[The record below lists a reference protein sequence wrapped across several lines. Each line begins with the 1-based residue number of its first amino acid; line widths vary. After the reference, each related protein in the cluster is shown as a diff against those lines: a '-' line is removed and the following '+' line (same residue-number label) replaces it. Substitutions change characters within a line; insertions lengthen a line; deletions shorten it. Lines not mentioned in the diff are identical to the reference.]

1 MDQDLRLENNKKW
14 NNLCLLLFELL
25 SISLF
30 CHITFQKK
38 KTCICFHFSPLCLM
52 EKFLTGIIPSAS
64 FYVQDPRLLEIFPT
78 LIHYDGKVNL
88 TGFFMKFIH
97 SWNYFLLTDQ
107 EELRKMLENCL
118 KGGVP
123 AAVKGKKVYL
133 VVEQS
138 WNFWWVLK
146 EPETTFCNKCDFKFH
161 LLAE

>member
-1 MDQDLRLENNKKW
+1 
-14 NNLCLLLFELL
+14 
-25 SISLF
+25 
-30 CHITFQKK
+30 
-38 KTCICFHFSPLCLM
+38 
-52 EKFLTGIIPSAS
+52 
-64 FYVQDPRLLEIFPT
+64 
-78 LIHYDGKVNL
+78 
-88 TGFFMKFIH
+88 MKFSH
-97 SWNYFLLTDQ
+97 SWNYFLSTDQ

-146 EPETTFCNKCDFKFH
+146 EPETTFCNKFDFKFH